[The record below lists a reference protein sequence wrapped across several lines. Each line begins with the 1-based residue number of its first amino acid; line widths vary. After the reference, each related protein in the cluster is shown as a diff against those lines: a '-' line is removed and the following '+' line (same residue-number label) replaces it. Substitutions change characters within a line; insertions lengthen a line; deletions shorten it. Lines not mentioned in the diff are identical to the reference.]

1 LWNESFFSA
10 PQLKRAPLG
19 SSTQSMATRTSA
31 LVTALLLTCW
41 DVAAGQAHPA
51 RHGVWL
57 DGALGYGWVHV
68 SSDTLQ
74 GQSQHGVDGIL
85 AFGWTLGSH
94 VRAGVAWAQWST
106 KWGTGRQ
113 NLITR
118 YDILAYYYPVADRSF
133 FVEAAIGSGDYA
145 AVHASGERVDTNFIS
160 GHAWGP
166 TVAVGWDVRLG
177 AGSIFSL
184 RPRLSYCYGPSR
196 TLHSPDG
203 SLIASGWRQRLLS
216 LDIGIVMHPPD
227 SR

>member
-1 LWNESFFSA
+1 
-10 PQLKRAPLG
+10 
-19 SSTQSMATRTSA
+19 MATKTLA

-41 DVAAGQAHPA
+41 GLAATQAHLV

-57 DGALGYGWVHV
+57 DFALGYGWVHV

-74 GQSQHGVDGIL
+74 GRSQNGVDGIL
-85 AFGWTLGSH
+85 AFGWTLSSR

-113 NLITR
+113 NWITR
-118 YDILAYYYPVADRSF
+118 YDILAYYYPFADRSF

-145 AVHASGERVDTNFIS
+145 VVHASGERADTNFIS

-166 TVAVGWDVRLG
+166 TVALGWDVRLG
-177 AGSIFSL
+177 TGSSVGTLFSL

-196 TLHSPDG
+196 TLRSPDG
-203 SLIASGWRQRLLS
+203 SLIATGWRQHLFS
-216 LDIGIVMHPPD
+216 LDIGIVMHPRD